1 VKDEVNIHGLELE
14 PNAAQTLENG
24 GRSLMATQQAAQRKQ
39 QALQTFLR
47 DLPQLYIQRPG
58 QWVAYEGN
66 RQIGFAAQKHT
77 LYQQCFD
84 QGLQREEFVI
94 FCIEP
99 QETEMTLG
107 PVILD

>member
-1 VKDEVNIHGLELE
+1 MTK
-14 PNAAQTLENG
+14 AQLAD
-24 GRSLMATQQAAQRKQ
+24 LKQ
-39 QALQTFLR
+39 QALQAFQR
-47 DLPQLYIQRPG
+47 DLPQLYTQRPG
-58 QWVAYEGN
+58 QWVAYQGD
-66 RQIGFAAQKHT
+66 RVIGFADQKQL

-107 PVILD
+107 PMILD